1 MTQVRD
7 DVLCQTV
14 VRTTALRTSHSAFV
28 ATESLEAATETNFVA
43 ALPACR
49 NGVASITDLTD
60 LTLCRVATRRLAS
73 RR

>member
-7 DVLCQTV
+7 DVLRQTV
-14 VRTTALRTSHSAFV
+14 LRTTALRTSHSAYV
-28 ATESLEAATETNFVA
+28 ATESLEAAAQTTLVA

-60 LTLCRVATRRLAS
+60 LTYVE
-73 RR
+73 